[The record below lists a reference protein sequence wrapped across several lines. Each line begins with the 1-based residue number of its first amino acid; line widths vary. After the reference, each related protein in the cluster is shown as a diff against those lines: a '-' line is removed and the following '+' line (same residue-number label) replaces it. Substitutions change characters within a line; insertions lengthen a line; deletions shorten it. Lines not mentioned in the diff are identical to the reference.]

1 MARMTAEG
9 PSAKRPPHWELLDT
23 MAALSRLKT
32 TRRRALALAA
42 ATGATLTAAL
52 PARQAGAQGAAA
64 AGKLVETEPKPAPA
78 FSFTD
83 AEGRGCAA
91 SDFAG
96 QGLVVNLWATWCPP
110 CVAEMPALDRA
121 QAALAEEGV
130 RVLALS
136 SDREG
141 RARVEPFFR
150 DRGIRHLGLWLDP
163 RGAAQRALGA
173 RGLPTTVVIDRKGH
187 ERARLEG
194 PAEWDK
200 PEMLAAI
207 RRLVG
212 PPPAASKQA

>member
-1 MARMTAEG
+1 
-9 PSAKRPPHWELLDT
+9 
-23 MAALSRLKT
+23 MAALSPLST
-32 TRRRALALAA
+32 TPRRRALLALAA
-42 ATGATLTAAL
+42 GATLTAAL
-52 PARQAGAQGAAA
+52 PARQAGAQA
-64 AGKLVETEPKPAPA
+64 AGKLVEGEPKPAPA

-83 AEGRGCAA
+83 AEGKGHGAA
-91 SDFAG
+91 DFTG

-121 QAALAEEGV
+121 QAALSAEGV

-136 SDREG
+136 SDRDG
-141 RARVEPFFR
+141 RAKVEPFYR

-173 RGLPTTVVIDRKGH
+173 RALPTTVIIDRKGQ

-200 PEMLAAI
+200 PELLAAI

-212 PPPAASKQA
+212 PPPAALKQV